1 MKRLLPLYLAI
12 FNGFVGYS
20 LMIAVF
26 TPLFIHGHG
35 QLAPTQWSLG
45 KRSVVLGIV
54 LSLYPLGQFF
64 GSPILGALSDRFGR
78 RAPLNISIALC
89 VLGYVFIAYAV
100 GGQVLWLLMAALF
113 ITGIIEAN
121 IAIAQSAIAD
131 VTTEEDRGRRF
142 GYIYVAVSLAY
153 VIGPLVGGKLT
164 DPSIVSWFGP
174 AVPFWATAIL
184 IMCSLLYTCVVFKET
199 LPGDK
204 RLRGTLSKSMMNIA
218 SIFTDCGIRRIYLS
232 NFLLY
237 LAIFG
242 FFRCFPMFIVDKFGL
257 GISTES
263 EFIAW
268 IAVPIILMNVF
279 VNAVVFKHLSYRMA
293 AVIGGLLMCG
303 FMVIVVLPSEQW
315 MLWITLFLVAAP
327 LALCM
332 TAIAALISSVV
343 GADRQGRVMG
353 NNQAIQVG
361 AEGLSGILGGLIAA
375 IAIWLPL
382 IVLAGIALLGVAL
395 LLYRKPAEP
404 VVHGAP
410 SS

>member
-1 MKRLLPLYLAI
+1 MFR
-12 FNGFVGYS
+12 
-20 LMIAVF
+20 
-26 TPLFIHGHG
+26 
-35 QLAPTQWSLG
+35 
-45 KRSVVLGIV
+45 
-54 LSLYPLGQFF
+54 
-64 GSPILGALSDRFGR
+64 
-78 RAPLNISIALC
+78 
-89 VLGYVFIAYAV
+89 
-100 GGQVLWLLMAALF
+100 
-113 ITGIIEAN
+113 
-121 IAIAQSAIAD
+121 
-131 VTTEEDRGRRF
+131 
-142 GYIYVAVSLAY
+142 
-153 VIGPLVGGKLT
+153 
-164 DPSIVSWFGP
+164 
-174 AVPFWATAIL
+174 
-184 IMCSLLYTCVVFKET
+184 ET
-199 LPGDK
+199 LPQDK
-204 RLRGTLSKSMMNIA
+204 RLKGTLVKSIVNIA

-257 GISTES
+257 DISTES

-268 IAVPIILMNVF
+268 VAVPIILMNFF
-279 VNAVVFKHLSYRMA
+279 VNALVFKRLSYRMA
-293 AVIGGLLMCG
+293 AVIGGVLMGG

-382 IVLAGIALLGVAL
+382 IVLAGIAIVGVAL
-395 LLYRKPAEP
+395 LICKRLPEANASC
-404 VVHGAP
+404 GG
-410 SS
+410 SSSG